1 MTTGVKGTARV
12 EIDLL
17 PNNSYILAYVQT
29 ASDMREKITNEN
41 FQLAMKVYNFEK
53 IKGYSFNN
61 ILSKVTEVYFQAVL
75 HLIMVTY

>member
-1 MTTGVKGTARV
+1 MTTGVKGTAIV

-53 IKGYSFNN
+53 IEGYSFNN

>member
-29 ASDMREKITNEN
+29 ASDMREKITNEK
-41 FQLAMKVYNFEK
+41 FQLAMKAYNFEN
-53 IKGYSFNN
+53 IEGYSFNN

>member
-17 PNNSYILAYVQT
+17 PNNSYILAYVQM

-41 FQLAMKVYNFEK
+41 FQLAMKAYNFEN
-53 IKGYSFNN
+53 IEGYS
-61 ILSKVTEVYFQAVL
+61 Y
-75 HLIMVTY
+75 

>member
-1 MTTGVKGTARV
+1 MTTGVKETARV

-53 IKGYSFNN
+53 IEGYSFNN

>member
-53 IKGYSFNN
+53 
-61 ILSKVTEVYFQAVL
+61 
-75 HLIMVTY
+75 

>member
-17 PNNSYILAYVQT
+17 LDNSYILAYVQT

-41 FQLAMKVYNFEK
+41 FQLAMKAYNFEN
-53 IKGYSFNN
+53 IEGYSFNN
-61 ILSKVTEVYFQAVL
+61 ILSKVTEMYFQAVL

>member
-29 ASDMREKITNEN
+29 ASDKREKITNEN

-53 IKGYSFNN
+53 NRGLQF
-61 ILSKVTEVYFQAVL
+61 
-75 HLIMVTY
+75 

>member
-41 FQLAMKVYNFEK
+41 FQLAMKAYNFEN
-53 IKGYSFNN
+53 IEGYSFNN

>member
-53 IKGYSFNN
+53 IEGYNFNN

>member
-17 PNNSYILAYVQT
+17 PNNSYILAYVQM

-41 FQLAMKVYNFEK
+41 FQLAMKAYNFEN
-53 IKGYSFNN
+53 IEGYSFNN

>member
-17 PNNSYILAYVQT
+17 PNNSYILAYVQM

-41 FQLAMKVYNFEK
+41 FQLAMKAYNFEN
-53 IKGYSFNN
+53 IEVYSFNN

>member
-17 PNNSYILAYVQT
+17 PNNSYILAYVQM

-41 FQLAMKVYNFEK
+41 FQLAMKAYNFEN
-53 IKGYSFNN
+53 IEGYSFNN
-61 ILSKVTEVYFQAVL
+61 ILSKVTVVYFQAVL